1 MMGEWM
7 GGGRVYPTSRPIFS
21 LCFVYMD
28 VNKLSTRGL
37 VEGGDNKIQAFGTL

>member
-7 GGGRVYPTSRPIFS
+7 GGGGWGGGGVYLTSRPIFS

-37 VEGGDNKIQAFGTL
+37 RGEGQ